1 MSFSHG
7 ISGIVVK
14 VTTEVVVDLVVM
26 IKVPKSSQNNQMSS
40 NGSQTKGRRM
50 AGGSTEEGESEK
62 HVMDGDGGGA

>member
-1 MSFSHG
+1 M
-7 ISGIVVK
+7 
-14 VTTEVVVDLVVM
+14 EVVVDLVAM